1 VTTATS
7 NNALAALARDLAD
20 RAPRGSIDRPAG
32 LCAAVC
38 LGSTRTAAAAR
49 EALGDIGPAD
59 VRTRAAQIL
68 AELVGGPPADL
79 PSMDTGFRGSSSMET
94 HRGAAP

>member
-1 VTTATS
+1 MTAP
-7 NNALAALARDLAD
+7 NRDLAAQARDLAG
-20 RAPRGSIDRPAG
+20 RAPRGSVDRPAG

-49 EALGDIGPAD
+49 EALAGIGPAD

-68 AELVGGPPADL
+68 AELVDGHPEDPP
-79 PSMDTGFRGSSSMET
+79 STET
-94 HRGAAP
+94 HKGTAP